1 MLERE
6 IYIYLLKKEYYNTL
20 FEYIDLQHVKSLS
33 NDLFHLYQVL
43 PELHQ
48 LVGDKDLSLA
58 DVEAYFFTKYAPA
71 KPEPYQI
78 LLKTIS
84 ETTLSEEVGVGTLKQ
99 LKRRQAAAKLSE
111 KSFMFLQGKAT
122 ADELRDLADAIA
134 DTPDGG
140 EVSSDG
146 TDVSNTE
153 ITKII
158 QHEAELPGL
167 HWGLESL
174 ERSIGPLRL
183 GNFGFILA
191 RPEAGKSAFVLG
203 PAEAAMAQQALAQ
216 NLGPVLHINNE
227 EEGSAVII
235 RFHQAVLRATRN
247 QIYARPEAAQ
257 SAYTKR
263 IGDKWLI
270 RDQAGITRGEIE
282 ALLKKY
288 KPCLLVIDQID
299 KVEGFSAD
307 RDDLVLGAKYQ
318 WAREIA
324 KRYCPVIGVTQA
336 DGTAEGVKWLNMGHV
351 ANAKTAKQAEAD
363 WILGIGK
370 VNDPNLENVRYFH
383 LSKNKLCRGPKCEE
397 KYRHA
402 SWEVLIRPEIS
413 NYEDI

>member
-1 MLERE
+1 MLERD

-33 NDLFHLYQVL
+33 NELFQLYQVL
-43 PELHQ
+43 PELHVM
-48 LVGDKDLSLA
+48 VGEKDLSLA
-58 DVEAYFFTKYAPA
+58 DVEAHFFTKYSPA
-71 KPEPYQI
+71 KPEPYQM

-111 KSFMFLQGKAT
+111 KSFLFLQGKAT
-122 ADELRDLADAIA
+122 ADELRELAEA
-134 DTPDGG
+134 
-140 EVSSDG
+140 VSDPSEEG
-146 TDVSNTE
+146 TSETGPDVSETK

-158 QHEAELPGL
+158 SEERELPGL
-167 HWGLESL
+167 HWGLASL

-203 PAEAAMAQQALAQ
+203 PAEAAMAQQAFSEG
-216 NLGPVLHINNE
+216 LGPVLHINNE
-227 EEGSAVII
+227 EAGRAVII

-257 SAYTKR
+257 SAYEKR

-270 RDQAGITRGEIE
+270 RDQAGITKGEIE
-282 ALLKKY
+282 ALMKKY

-299 KVEGFSAD
+299 KVKGFAAD
-307 RDDLVLGAKYQ
+307 RDDLMLGAIYI
-318 WAREIA
+318 WARELA
-324 KRYCPVIGVTQA
+324 KKYCPVIGVTQA
-336 DGTAEGVKWLNMGHV
+336 DGTAEGVKWLNMGHA
-351 ANAKTAKQAEAD
+351 ANAKTSKQAEAD

-383 LSKNKLCRGPKCEE
+383 LSKNKLCNGPTCEE
-397 KYRHA
+397 KYRHG